1 MNYNKLKPIMDKKG
15 QVLNG
20 ITGLVIGIM
29 VLIFTVFAV
38 LFGISKLNP
47 SSFFTTGGADANATR
62 DLQQNLTSGVSQFGQ
77 YIPTVLV
84 IMGVVLAISGVALL
98 IAYVRRMQGGGAS
111 L

>member
-1 MNYNKLKPIMDKKG
+1 MRSILDSKVNKKG
-15 QVLNG
+15 QVLNA

-38 LFGISKLNP
+38 LFGIAKLNP
-47 SSFFTTGGADANATR
+47 SSFFTAGGADANATR
-62 DLQQNLTSGVSQFGQ
+62 DLQQNLTSGVSQLGG

-84 IMGVVLAISGVALL
+84 VLGVVLALSGIVIL
-98 IAYVRRMQGGGAS
+98 IAYVRRMQGGSPS